1 MPTLLCDFYKTTFEP
16 LKLRTRTQN
25 TKKLYNLTLRQFAEF
40 LNREPII
47 DDLTDDTVGAFLNWF
62 KQSGR
67 AAATTNKNR
76 ANLLALWRYAARKGL
91 TERWPDVHPDVEP
104 VRVPV
109 AWTKENLERLFS
121 GLKTLTGS
129 VCGIPSADWW
139 TALHLVCWDAG
150 ERISALMGAEWQHI
164 DLSNGYLRIP
174 AELRKGRKRDRIY
187 RLAGDTVAAIDKI
200 KTPER
205 RLIFPWPFHDTYLWT
220 KYGRILKQ
228 LNLPN
233 DRKSKFH
240 RMRRSVA
247 SHFEAGGG
255 DAMALLGHSQRRVTE
270 GYLDPRIVGEKHAID
285 VLFRP
290 VPH

>member
-1 MPTLLCDFYKTTFEP
+1 
-16 LKLRTRTQN
+16 
-25 TKKLYNLTLRQFAEF
+25 
-40 LNREPII
+40 
-47 DDLTDDTVGAFLNWF
+47 
-62 KQSGR
+62 
-67 AAATTNKNR
+67 
-76 ANLLALWRYAARKGL
+76 
-91 TERWPDVHPDVEP
+91 
-104 VRVPV
+104 
-109 AWTKENLERLFS
+109 
-121 GLKTLTGS
+121 
-129 VCGIPSADWW
+129 
-139 TALHLVCWDAG
+139 
-150 ERISALMGAEWQHI
+150 MGAEWQHI

-290 VPH
+290 VPHWLAPSASRLSHSLVLSPAAIAAASHRDHCSSGTLIDLILVGPDPLKLCRPPPCLRGFFRCFVGVLLIQPSYRR